1 MNELVL
7 LKSNINDTEAV
18 GKNNYKRKKQQQQLA
33 CQTKYFIQQTVKR
46 KQEHGKFE
54 MIYRGG

>member
-7 LKSNINDTEAV
+7 LKSNINDTEAL

-46 KQEHGKFE
+46 KQEHGKF
-54 MIYRGG
+54 